1 MVTGKRFQL
10 RKDTVAIADNGGK
23 RKAVTVPAGAI
34 VKVIAGPDQ
43 GDRLIDVLWDGKCVN
58 GSCQEASKYEGRE
71 GTVSIGS
78 EA

>member
-23 RKAVTVPAGAI
+23 REAVTVPAGAI

-43 GDRLIDVLWDGKCVN
+43 GDRLIDVLWDGKSIMMFVVDVFT
-58 GSCQEASKYEGRE
+58 R
-71 GTVSIGS
+71 GTEIKS
-78 EA
+78 

>member
-23 RKAVTVPAGAI
+23 REAVTVPAGAI

-43 GDRLIDVLWDGKCVN
+43 GDRLIDVLWDGKSIMMFAVDVFT
-58 GSCQEASKYEGRE
+58 R
-71 GTVSIGS
+71 GTEIKP
-78 EA
+78 